1 MMNRKDLPWF
11 QFAGVGSDEFDGLIV
26 TSMPPPQKPSQR
38 KETVTISGRDG
49 ELNIPDGSAESLS
62 LPISLYA
69 RDRDTAER
77 VSAWLYDSGDLILST
92 APNKIFSASMYESVE
107 WTEDEDF
114 NDFTATVKFTAHPY
128 PRCDLS
134 AAYHI
139 DDGGSIVI
147 RNNHDAA
154 AYPLFSVARTKTTEE
169 AESAGAVTLTVGTV
183 PVLTLTDEDVNF
195 ATIDCDIMETYDENR
210 SQLNEFSLNYPIF
223 QPGKEYTVRITGG
236 AVDIDPRWRCKA

>member
-11 QFAGVGSDEFDGLIV
+11 QFAGIGSDEFDGLVV

-38 KETVTISGRDG
+38 RETVTISGRDG

-62 LPISLYA
+62 LSISLYA

-77 VSAWLYDSGDLILST
+77 IGAWLYDSGDLILST
-92 APNKIFSASMYESVE
+92 APHKIFAASMYETIE

-114 NDFTATVKFTAHPY
+114 NDFTTTVKFTAQPY

-134 AAYHI
+134 AVYHI

-147 RNNHDAA
+147 RNNHDAS
-154 AYPLFSVARTKTTEE
+154 AYPLFLVMRTAEE
-169 AESAGAVTLTVGTV
+169 GAVTLTVGTV
-183 PVLTLTDEDVNF
+183 PVLTLTDEDVTF

-210 SQLNEFSLNYPIF
+210 SQLNEYCLNYPIF
-223 QPGKEYTVRITGG
+223 RPDSEYTVRITGG